1 MPLVLLG
8 GLAMFILP
16 HQFHVGV
23 VECRDE
29 RHVNTARWLFPLY
42 LLLIAAPTLPLAHAG
57 SVLLGDTVPTDMY
70 ALAVPF
76 AQGHEGVALFAFL
89 GGLSAATG
97 MVVVSTLA
105 LSLMIGNHWFA
116 PGLLRGA
123 WARGDGGDRRGAL
136 LRLRRSGIAVIM
148 LLAWAY
154 SRLVAGSETLADVG
168 ALSFSALATLAPVL
182 AFAVWRPQT
191 SPRAAI
197 LGVVAAFAT
206 WAWVLLAPTLTAA
219 AGMDPQWL
227 VDGPFGLRWLAPN
240 ALFGLTGWSPLG
252 RAVGTSLF
260 MGTLVTVLA
269 MVWRRE
275 APRRAS
281 RNLDIDALRD
291 AGRRFLPGEKVA
303 ELLAPAP
310 RSGPVPAAI
319 EARVER
325 ELSAV
330 LGAASARLLLDAARR
345 ESGDLDTVAAI
356 VGEASQDLRF
366 NQQVLQAA
374 LQNMSQG
381 ISVIDREQ
389 RLVAWNRRYAQMFG
403 FPSDLLQ
410 VGRPIA
416 DLTRWA
422 LQRMPQRGQDE
433 RALDRRLAFMRAGTP
448 HLTER
453 VFPDGSIVEIRGN
466 PMPGGGFVAT
476 YTDVTAS
483 RQAERE
489 LKQANETLEQRV
501 AERTALLE
509 TAKREAE
516 HANDAKSRFLTAIG
530 HDLLQPLHA
539 AQLFTDALSQQLS
552 EQRQRDT
559 ALQVRGAL
567 DSTTDLLT
575 GLLDM
580 SRLEAGGL
588 VPEPRDLP
596 LMEVLEPL
604 ASEFRVLARER
615 GLSFAMV
622 PTRAWVHTDPQ
633 LLRRIL
639 QNFLANAVRYTAR
652 GGVLLGVRR
661 RGDRMRVE
669 VWDTGPGI
677 VEAEQQRIFE
687 EFRRGDDVPGQGLG
701 LGLSIA
707 DRISALLDAPLSLR
721 SRVGHGAVFAV
732 DLVRVTPP
740 AAMPSLAGKP
750 GLAGRHV
757 LAVDND
763 PDALDALRQV
773 LVGWGCSVAIAAD
786 GASADAALRERDA
799 DLWLF
804 DYHLDAGDTGVALA
818 GRLRTTHG
826 QRPCL
831 ILSADQTDAV
841 RRAVRDADLPLLA
854 KPVRPLALKSVLD
867 RLLAARAM

>member
-1 MPLVLLG
+1 M
-8 GLAMFILP
+8 
-16 HQFHVGV
+16 
-23 VECRDE
+23 E
-29 RHVNTARWLFPLY
+29 
-42 LLLIAAPTLPLAHAG
+42 
-57 SVLLGDTVPTDMY
+57 
-70 ALAVPF
+70 
-76 AQGHEGVALFAFL
+76 
-89 GGLSAATG
+89 
-97 MVVVSTLA
+97 
-105 LSLMIGNHWFA
+105 
-116 PGLLRGA
+116 
-123 WARGDGGDRRGAL
+123 
-136 LRLRRSGIAVIM
+136 
-148 LLAWAY
+148 
-154 SRLVAGSETLADVG
+154 
-168 ALSFSALATLAPVL
+168 
-182 AFAVWRPQT
+182 
-191 SPRAAI
+191 
-197 LGVVAAFAT
+197 
-206 WAWVLLAPTLTAA
+206 
-219 AGMDPQWL
+219 
-227 VDGPFGLRWLAPN
+227 
-240 ALFGLTGWSPLG
+240 
-252 RAVGTSLF
+252 
-260 MGTLVTVLA
+260 
-269 MVWRRE
+269 
-275 APRRAS
+275 
-281 RNLDIDALRD
+281 
-291 AGRRFLPGEKVA
+291 
-303 ELLAPAP
+303 ELLADAP
-310 RSGPVPAAI
+310 RSGPVPGAI
-319 EARVER
+319 EARLER

-330 LGAASARLLLDAARR
+330 LGSASARLLLDAARR
-345 ESGDLDTVAAI
+345 ESRDLDTVAAI
-356 VGEASQDLRF
+356 VGEVSQDLRF
-366 NQQVLQAA
+366 NQQVLEAA

-818 GRLRTTHG
+818 GRLRAVHG